1 MLEKVK
7 KSGKSFL
14 SPSDEDSIVSIF
26 DIGQRIKMSGLCLL
40 EKLPCLLNSCYARF
54 HIILGQQW
62 ARQTSSTANICNRQA
77 KNKSEP
83 RPHSPH
89 LIPKGKK
96 DEKSAMGQWALSEH
110 FTSTT
115 GKPMRMPFNNSPS
128 VPFTTAGMYSLGTA
142 PPTTEF

>member
-14 SPSDEDSIVSIF
+14 SPSGEDSIVSIF

-96 DEKSAMGQWALSEH
+96 DEKESRTTLLAHLILSLPLSLPLSA
-110 FTSTT
+110 
-115 GKPMRMPFNNSPS
+115 SPS
-128 VPFTTAGMYSLGTA
+128 LCLSLCC
-142 PPTTEF
+142 

>member
-54 HIILGQQW
+54 DIILGAAVGTANEQHCKDLQ
-62 ARQTSSTANICNRQA
+62 QTSQEQI
-77 KNKSEP
+77 
-83 RPHSPH
+83 
-89 LIPKGKK
+89 
-96 DEKSAMGQWALSEH
+96 
-110 FTSTT
+110 
-115 GKPMRMPFNNSPS
+115 
-128 VPFTTAGMYSLGTA
+128 
-142 PPTTEF
+142 